1 MADADPL
8 YPRSSIEDD
17 FNYGS
22 CVASA
27 SVHIRM
33 AFLRKVYT
41 ILSLQ
46 VLLTTV
52 TSAIFLHFESI
63 RTFVHES
70 PALILV
76 FAIGSLGS
84 IFALI
89 LNRHKH
95 PLNLY
100 LLFGFTLLEALSV
113 ACVGPLEELMTCFEP
128 VTFYDVYIILQ
139 AFVLTTAVFL
149 GLTMYTL
156 QSKKDF
162 SKFGAGLFAVLWIL
176 CLSGILRLFF
186 YSETVELVVAAV
198 GALLFCGFII
208 YDTHSL
214 MHRLS
219 PEEYVLAA
227 INLYLDIINL
237 FLHLL
242 RLLEAAKK

>member
-113 ACVGPLEELMTCFEP
+113 ACV

>member
-1 MADADPL
+1 MGAAGDMADTDPR
-8 YPRSSIEDD
+8 YPCSSIEDD

-33 AFLRKVYT
+33 AFLRKVYS

-52 TSAIFLHFESI
+52 TSAVFLYCEAV

-76 FAIGSLGS
+76 FALGSLGL
-84 IFALI
+84 IFALT
-89 LNRHKH
+89 LYRHKH

-100 LLFGFTLLEALSV
+100 LLFAFTLLEALTV
-113 ACVGPLEELMTCFEP
+113 ATVVTC
-128 VTFYDVYIILQ
+128 YDVYLVLQ
-139 AFVLTTAVFL
+139 AFILTTAVFL
-149 GLTMYTL
+149 GLTAYTL
-156 QSKKDF
+156 QSKRDF

-176 CLSGILRLFF
+176 CLAGFLKVFF
-186 YSETVELVVAAV
+186 HSEVVELVLAAL

-208 YDTHSL
+208 FDTHML
-214 MHRLS
+214 MYKLS

-227 INLYLDIINL
+227 ISLYLDIINL

-242 RLLEAAKK
+242 RFLEAVAKK

>member
-1 MADADPL
+1 MADTDPR

-33 AFLRKVYT
+33 AFLRKVYS

-52 TSAIFLHFESI
+52 TSALFLYFEAL

-70 PALILV
+70 PALIVV
-76 FAIGSLGS
+76 FALGSLGL
-84 IFALI
+84 IFALT
-89 LNRHKH
+89 LHRHTH

-100 LLFGFTLLEALSV
+100 LLFAFTLSEALTV
-113 ACVGPLEELMTCFEP
+113 ATV
-128 VTFYDVYIILQ
+128 VTFYDGHLVLHAFILT
-139 AFVLTTAVFL
+139 AAVFL
-149 GLTMYTL
+149 GLTAYTL
-156 QSKKDF
+156 QSKRDF
-162 SKFGAGLFAVLWIL
+162 SKFGAGLFACLWIL
-176 CLSGILRLFF
+176 CLAGFLKVFF
-186 YSETVELVVAAV
+186 YSETVELVLASL

-227 INLYLDIINL
+227 ISLYLDIINL

-242 RLLEAAKK
+242 KFLDAVNKK

>member
-1 MADADPL
+1 MDGPDPR
-8 YPRSSIEDD
+8 YPCSSIEDD

-33 AFLRKVYT
+33 AFIRKVYS

-46 VLLTTV
+46 LLLTTA
-52 TSAIFLHFESI
+52 TSALFLYFDSMH
-63 RTFVHES
+63 TFIQES

-76 FAIGSLGS
+76 FAFGSLGL
-84 IFALI
+84 IFALT

-100 LLFGFTLLEALSV
+100 LLCGFTLLEALT
-113 ACVGPLEELMTCFEP
+113 VGFV
-128 VTFYDVYIILQ
+128 VTVYDVYIVLQ
-139 AFVLTTAVFL
+139 AFILTTAVFL
-149 GLTMYTL
+149 GLTAYTL
-156 QSKKDF
+156 QSKRDF
-162 SKFGAGLFAVLWIL
+162 SKFGAGLFAALWIL
-176 CLSGILRLFF
+176 CLSAILRMIFF
-186 YSETVELVVAAV
+186 NNETVELVVAAL
-198 GALLFCGFII
+198 GSLLFCGFII

-219 PEEYVLAA
+219 PEEYVLAS

-242 RLLEAAKK
+242 RVLEAFNKK